1 MTELEAVKRKND
13 VSRFISLLDDES
25 ISKVE
30 NFMIAENL
38 QVDDD
43 HSETLTESSISELLN
58 FDDSILTEDT
68 QNKIKVIFEA
78 AVSQKVDQELSS
90 RLSILQEKVDTF
102 IAENQDKVDDYA
114 TYVKTELEKEYDAKV
129 ATLNEQIDEY
139 LDYIANEWVADNKLV
154 IEEGIKT
161 QISENIING
170 LKTLFEENYI
180 DVPANKINLIGE
192 LEQKV
197 STLLESNVR
206 LNSQLRERNDQ
217 IVSLKKD
224 KAVELIS
231 EGLTSLEKDKL
242 MDLAKSIKTSSL
254 DEYKSKLTI
263 LKESIKG
270 KETPKNPGKSPT
282 LLSEETVFSNPLSS
296 QDVDPRI
303 QGYLNVFSKKR

>member
-114 TYVKTELEKEYDAKV
+114 TYVKSELEKEYDAKV
-129 ATLNEQIDEY
+129 ATLTN
-139 LDYIANEWVADNKLV
+139 
-154 IEEGIKT
+154 
-161 QISENIING
+161 
-170 LKTLFEENYI
+170 
-180 DVPANKINLIGE
+180 
-192 LEQKV
+192 
-197 STLLESNVR
+197 R
-206 LNSQLRERNDQ
+206 LTN
-217 IVSLKKD
+217 
-224 KAVELIS
+224 
-231 EGLTSLEKDKL
+231 T
-242 MDLAKSIKTSSL
+242 
-254 DEYKSKLTI
+254 
-263 LKESIKG
+263 
-270 KETPKNPGKSPT
+270 
-282 LLSEETVFSNPLSS
+282 
-296 QDVDPRI
+296 
-303 QGYLNVFSKKR
+303 